1 MQQHFRKSA
10 LTEHVATLDHR
21 YALKTPVHRSYQ
33 EEVAKIVLTKEENAV
48 VAQHYPRDNM
58 AALWQNI
65 VKFHSDTFPNLLKLA
80 PVALLLP
87 VHTADVKRGFSSQN
101 CILTPKRNRLAI
113 NTQNMLM
120 KVKMEGEKERKAEYI
135 RRTVPKWGQKTT
147 ATKTKKPKKPPKKQK
162 QTKTKQNKKKGKIFH

>member
-1 MQQHFRKSA
+1 MSKHHLRLSTA
-10 LTEHVATLDHR
+10 LQPGKFAK
-21 YALKTPVHRSYQ
+21 LKPM
-33 EEVAKIVLTKEENAV
+33 V

-80 PVALLLP
+80 QVAVLLP
-87 VHTADVKRGFSSQN
+87 VHTADVERGFSSQN

-113 NTQNMLM
+113 NTKNMLM

-135 RRTVPKWGQKTT
+135 RRIVQKWG
-147 ATKTKKPKKPPKKQK
+147 PKKQK
-162 QTKTKQNKKKGKIFH
+162 TEEGFSLNSSPDVFCLSFFFK